1 MLISYKSILE
11 FLKRD
16 FGLVFRNSLLLT
28 AIYFLLIPA
37 IRGISNLNHIQSA
50 QCFSQSVALMGII
63 ILVPIT
69 QYELD
74 MSIKEIVCTKTWS
87 YLKSVIIRLF
97 CGFAIISVAIIGFAL
112 IMQSRNCMFPFWTY
126 VISTIRYAGIMGTA
140 GILFSQ
146 IGSNIVAGYLTALG
160 YWSLC
165 QLQIISENNVV
176 SLFPIVAGNF
186 EIQKLIILIGV
197 LVIMILG
204 TVLSIIKINH

>member
-1 MLISYKSILE
+1 MELSQ
-11 FLKRD
+11 
-16 FGLVFRNSLLLT
+16 GLVKKYVFYNSGLFNKKTGIELMLL
-28 AIYFLLIPA
+28 
-37 IRGISNLNHIQSA
+37 N
-50 QCFSQSVALMGII
+50 
-63 ILVPIT
+63 
-69 QYELD
+69 
-74 MSIKEIVCTKTWS
+74 
-87 YLKSVIIRLF
+87 
-97 CGFAIISVAIIGFAL
+97 FAL
-112 IMQSRNCMFPFWTY
+112 IL
-126 VISTIRYAGIMGTA
+126 YAGFMGTA

-146 IGSNIVAGYLTALG
+146 IGSNIGAGYLTALG

>member
-1 MLISYKSILE
+1 
-11 FLKRD
+11 
-16 FGLVFRNSLLLT
+16 
-28 AIYFLLIPA
+28 
-37 IRGISNLNHIQSA
+37 
-50 QCFSQSVALMGII
+50 
-63 ILVPIT
+63 
-69 QYELD
+69 
-74 MSIKEIVCTKTWS
+74 
-87 YLKSVIIRLF
+87 
-97 CGFAIISVAIIGFAL
+97 
-112 IMQSRNCMFPFWTY
+112 MFQFWTY
-126 VISTIRYAGIMGTA
+126 VISTILYAGFMGTA

-146 IGSNIVAGYLTALG
+146 IGSNIGAGYLTALG

>member
-1 MLISYKSILE
+1 
-11 FLKRD
+11 
-16 FGLVFRNSLLLT
+16 
-28 AIYFLLIPA
+28 
-37 IRGISNLNHIQSA
+37 
-50 QCFSQSVALMGII
+50 
-63 ILVPIT
+63 
-69 QYELD
+69 
-74 MSIKEIVCTKTWS
+74 
-87 YLKSVIIRLF
+87 
-97 CGFAIISVAIIGFAL
+97 
-112 IMQSRNCMFPFWTY
+112 
-126 VISTIRYAGIMGTA
+126 MGTA

-146 IGSNIVAGYLTALG
+146 IGSNIGAGYLTALG

>member
-1 MLISYKSILE
+1 
-11 FLKRD
+11 
-16 FGLVFRNSLLLT
+16 
-28 AIYFLLIPA
+28 
-37 IRGISNLNHIQSA
+37 
-50 QCFSQSVALMGII
+50 MGII

-126 VISTIRYAGIMGTA
+126 VISTILYAGFMGTA

-176 SLFPIVAGNF
+176 SLFPIVSGSF
-186 EIQKLIILIGV
+186 EMQKLIILIVV
-197 LVIMILG
+197 LVILIWG
-204 TVLSIIKINH
+204 IVLSIIKINH